1 MSRRCD
7 AMKKEL
13 LRMENIIK
21 TFPGVRA
28 LNNASIK
35 IYESEIMG
43 FMGEN
48 GAGKSTLMNVLGGIF
63 PADSGEIYIEGKK
76 VTINSVHDSQQLG
89 VAFIH
94 QELALEP
101 YLTIAENIF
110 LGREMRNSWGM
121 ISKEKMA
128 EAAKPFLERVGLDV
142 DPNQFVSHLS
152 LGQQQMVEIAK
163 SFSLNAKILI
173 LDEPTSSLS
182 DKEVNI
188 LFKTIKDLRAQ
199 GLGIVFITHKMAEV
213 FQVCDAVTVMRDGE
227 YMGTLQSNNCTEGE
241 LISLMVGRDLG
252 NYYVRTFN
260 ETGPVVLEAKNICA
274 GKRVNNCSFSVKSGE
289 ILGFYGLIGA
299 GRSELMKA
307 VIGLDP
313 MKSGEIFLHGEL
325 VKKPNPMY
333 MQQNGVALVPESR
346 KTEGLLLKNTIAF
359 NILLPVLQTFMKN
372 LHVDVK
378 KESEIVKEGMES
390 LHIKAPSAYVSCAT
404 LSGGNQQ
411 KVLLAKW
418 LATKPKVLI
427 LDEPTRGIDVG
438 AKAEIYT
445 IINNL
450 AKTGLAIIL
459 ISSEMPEV
467 INMSDRVVIMNES
480 KITGELKKAEF
491 SQELILKYAMG
502 MRN

>member
-1 MSRRCD
+1 M
-7 AMKKEL
+7 AQEL
-13 LRMENIIK
+13 LRMENIVK
-21 TFPGVRA
+21 TFPGVKA
-28 LNNASIK
+28 LNNAAITLHSG
-35 IYESEIMG
+35 EIMG

-48 GAGKSTLMNVLGGIF
+48 GAGKSTLMNVLGGVF
-63 PADSGEIYIEGKK
+63 PADSGDIYIEGKK
-76 VTINSVHDSQQLG
+76 VTIHSVHESQALG
-89 VAFIH
+89 IAFIH

-110 LGREMRNSWGM
+110 LGREMRNKFGM
-121 ISKEKMA
+121 ISKDKMA

-142 DPNQFVSHLS
+142 DPNEFVNHLS

-182 DKEVNI
+182 ENEVEV
-188 LFKTIKDLRAQ
+188 LFNTVKDLKKH

-213 FQVCDAVTVMRDGE
+213 FQLCDAVTVMRDGE
-227 YMGTLQSNNCTEGE
+227 YMGTLQSTDCTENQ
-241 LISLMVGRDLG
+241 LISMMVGPELG

-260 ETGPVVLEAKNICA
+260 EPGPVILEAKNITA
-274 GKRVNNCSFSVKSGE
+274 GKRVTDCHFAVQKGE
-289 ILGFYGLIGA
+289 ILGFYGLVGA

-307 VIGLDP
+307 VMGLDP
-313 MKSGEIFLHGEL
+313 MESGEIYLNGEL
-325 VKKPNPMY
+325 IKRPDPML
-333 MQQNGVALVPESR
+333 MQKHGVVLVPESR
-346 KTEGLLLKNTIAF
+346 KTEGLLLKNSISF
-359 NILLPVLQTFMKN
+359 NITLPVLDQFMN
-372 LHVDVK
+372 HLCVDTD
-378 KESEIVKEGMES
+378 KEKEIAEEGIRS
-390 LHIKAPSAYVSCAT
+390 LQIKAQSANVTCAT

-450 AKTGLAIIL
+450 AKKGLAIIL

-467 INMSDRVVIMNES
+467 MNMSDRVIVMNES
-480 KITGELKKAEF
+480 RITGELKHDEL

-502 MRN
+502 VKKNE

>member
-1 MSRRCD
+1 
-7 AMKKEL
+7 MKKEL
-13 LRMENIIK
+13 LRMDNIVK

-28 LNNASIK
+28 LNNAAITVH
-35 IYESEIMG
+35 EGEIMG

-48 GAGKSTLMNVLGGIF
+48 GAGKSTLMNVLGGVF
-63 PADSGEIYIEGKK
+63 SADSGDIYIDGEK
-76 VTINSVHDSQQLG
+76 VSIHSVHDSQALG

-110 LGREMRNSWGM
+110 LGREIRNAFGM
-121 ISKEKMA
+121 ISKDKMA
-128 EAAKPFLERVGLDV
+128 EAASPFLKRVGLDV
-142 DPNQFVSHLS
+142 DPNEFVGHLS

-182 DKEVNI
+182 EREVEI
-188 LFKTIKDLRAQ
+188 LFNTVRDLRRQ
-199 GLGIVFITHKMAEV
+199 GMGIIFITHKMAEV
-213 FQVCDAVTVMRDGE
+213 FQLCDAVTIMRDGE
-227 YMGTLQSNNCTEGE
+227 FIGALQSDECTENQ
-241 LISLMVGRDLG
+241 LISMMVGRDLG

-260 ETGPVVLEAKNICA
+260 EPGPVVLEAKNISA
-274 GKRVNNCSFSVKSGE
+274 GKRVSNCSFFVRSGE
-289 ILGFYGLIGA
+289 ILGFYGLVGA

-307 VIGLDP
+307 IMGLDP
-313 MKSGEIFLHGEL
+313 KDSGEVYLNGQL
-325 VKKPNPMY
+325 VKKADPMF
-333 MQQNGVALVPESR
+333 MQNRGVVLVPESR
-346 KTEGLLLKNTIAF
+346 KTEGLLLKNTIGF
-359 NILLPVLQTFMKN
+359 NISLPILGKFMKHLSVN
-372 LHVDVK
+372 T
-378 KESEIVKEGMES
+378 VKEAEIIDEGFNS
-390 LHIKAPSAYVSCAT
+390 LKIKAPSAQVNCTT

-438 AKAEIYT
+438 AKAEIYS

-450 AKTGLAIIL
+450 AKSGLAIVL

-467 INMSDRVVIMNES
+467 MNMSDRVVIMHES
-480 KITGELKKAEF
+480 KISGELNHNEF

-502 MRN
+502 VKSDEKEVQ